1 MPSFFSSNANMLA
14 AGIGETLYM
23 TLVSAA
29 LAYLIGLPLGVL
41 LAVTSPEGIRP
52 LRLLN
57 TALGFVVNVFRSVPF
72 LILLILVI
80 PFTRVIMGTSLGPSA
95 TIVPLTVAAA
105 PFVARLV
112 ETSLAEVDRGVVEA
126 AWSMGASPFK
136 IIVKVLLPEAR
147 SSLLLGATIAAITIL
162 GYSAM
167 SGIVGGGGLGDIA
180 IRYGYYRYETSVM
193 FVSVALLVV
202 IVMVLQALG
211 NRWARS
217 IDKKV
222 SMASGMTRFGLFGS
236 ILPLRDK
243 KPEKTKEGEHDENDT
258 DD

>member
-1 MPSFFSSNANMLA
+1 MLEFSHTYGSMLV

-23 TLVSAA
+23 TLASAL

-41 LAVTSPEGIRP
+41 LAVTGAEGIRP
-52 LRLLN
+52 LKTLN
-57 TALGFVVNVFRSVPF
+57 TVLGFIVNVLRSVPF

-80 PFTRVIMGTSLGPSA
+80 PITRAIMGTSLGASA
-95 TIVPLTVAAA
+95 TIVPLTIAAA

-112 ETSLAEVDRGVVEA
+112 ESSLAEVDTGVVEA
-126 AWSMGASPFK
+126 AWSMGASPLE
-136 IIVKVLLPEAR
+136 IIAKVLLPEAR

-180 IRYGYYRYETSVM
+180 IKYGYYRYETSVM
-193 FVSVALLVV
+193 VASVVLLVI

-211 NRWARS
+211 DRWARS
-217 IDKKV
+217 VDKKTV
-222 SMASGMTRFGLFGS
+222 TGSLGFGFFGS
-236 ILPLRDK
+236 TAIFNRRRDT
-243 KPEKTKEGEHDENDT
+243 EADT
-258 DD
+258 L

>member
-1 MPSFFSSNANMLA
+1 
-14 AGIGETLYM
+14 
-23 TLVSAA
+23 
-29 LAYLIGLPLGVL
+29 LAYVIGLPLGIL
-41 LAVTSPEGIRP
+41 LVVTSPEGIYP
-52 LRLLN
+52 LRSLN
-57 TALGFVVNVFRSVPF
+57 TVLGFIVNVFRSIPF

-112 ETSLAEVDRGVVEA
+112 EASLAEVDQGVVEA

-136 IIVKVLLPEAR
+136 IITKVLLPEAR
-147 SSLLLGATIAAITIL
+147 SALLLGGTIAVITIL

-193 FVSVALLVV
+193 LVSVALLVV

-211 NRWARS
+211 NLWARL
-217 IDKKV
+217 IDKK
-222 SMASGMTRFGLFGS
+222 ASASSGIAFGLFGS
-236 ILPLRDK
+236 DLPLRSKHREDNN
-243 KPEKTKEGEHDENDT
+243 EEQHTKSAADE
-258 DD
+258 

>member
-1 MPSFFSSNANMLA
+1 MLL
-14 AGIGETLYM
+14 AGIGQTLYM
-23 TLVSAA
+23 TLASAL

-41 LAVTSPEGIRP
+41 LAVTAPEGIRP
-52 LRLLN
+52 LRMLN
-57 TALGFVVNVFRSVPF
+57 TVLGFVVNVLRSVPF

-80 PFTRVIMGTSLGPSA
+80 PLTRAIMGTSLGPSA
-95 TIVPLTVAAA
+95 TVVPLTVAAA

-112 ETSLAEVDRGVVEA
+112 EASLAEVDQGVVEA

-136 IIVKVLLPEAR
+136 IIMKVLLPEAR

-217 IDKKV
+217 IDKKA
-222 SMASGMTRFGLFGS
+222 SAPSGMAFGLFGS
-236 ILPLRDK
+236 GMPLGGRK
-243 KPEKTKEGEHDENDT
+243 AEKIGQSAVPAENKDEDAAT
-258 DD
+258 